1 MNALG
6 LISISIGDEA
16 TVDGRRL
23 QKFLGGFFFFF
34 FFFFTQIFCPSHL
47 MRANQICLLAE
58 AAVQSS

>member
-6 LISISIGDEA
+6 LINISIGEEA

-34 FFFFTQIFCPSHL
+34 LLLYTNLLPITFDAGQSDLFTG
-47 MRANQICLLAE
+47 
-58 AAVQSS
+58 